1 MCEPIFVSAFISS
14 IDKDLILL
22 SPKMILKEIKKQLA
36 AKIENDRLEQVIST
50 DFRDSFLLYSNEL
63 FE

>member
-1 MCEPIFVSAFISS
+1 MSAFISS